1 MLKSWE
7 WWHMPYMPGL
17 QSQRGRFGSSQL
29 EEKEKKRRFS
39 VISQQCSSVTSKF
52 SNVTCKK
59 KMKISWSIQD
69 YLVSLS
75 NLMEHFSQNILYNCV
90 HCDEEASSWPV
101 ARAWFISESRLV
113 SRQMRLRVWLLPIT
127 SWKYLYSSTRPQIF
141 LFIYFQGN
149 RSHKCNFPKRSHWKC
164 DFFKKICILF
174 YYLGVG
180 WDRLSLYNNS
190 PVCPEIHCVDQTG
203 LKPKCPPASLKKM
216 GYCYCL
222 VGSEEPNQT
231 CGYFLCSSVVLHL
244 HTYLCLDFSHLRRL

>member
-1 MLKSWE
+1 MHMFLTREAEAGGSLWVWGQPRLHSMMLSQKKSKTKIKQMLKSWE

-29 EEKEKKRRFS
+29 EEKGKKRQFS

-141 LFIYFQGN
+141 FIYL
-149 RSHKCNFPKRSHWKC
+149 FP
-164 DFFKKICILF
+164 
-174 YYLGVG
+174 G
-180 WDRLSLYNNS
+180 
-190 PVCPEIHCVDQTG
+190 QQ
-203 LKPKCPPASLKKM
+203 
-216 GYCYCL
+216 
-222 VGSEEPNQT
+222 EPQM
-231 CGYFLCSSVVLHL
+231 
-244 HTYLCLDFSHLRRL
+244 